1 MKNRDDTRA
10 QIKKASSSEK
20 LILLAKNKKLRNLI
34 NCGIRKETIAQ
45 NEKRVQSAK
54 SDSKNYFPVYR

>member
-1 MKNRDDTRA
+1 MYYYLDHNKPL
-10 QIKKASSSEK
+10 KH
-20 LILLAKNKKLRNLI
+20 KKLRNVI